1 MTDEFTRGFLEGVE
15 VAARIF
21 RNHIGGIR
29 QPAEDPTMPATGPTL
44 AQDGLSGSGGTSG
57 RGEGCEAAHEPL
69 GAGTLPIDRGDR
81 LIAAWLAT
89 EEAMCI
95 GIRDEYD
102 VEHPITEDTSR

>member
-44 AQDGLSGSGGTSG
+44 AQDGLTGSGGTSG
-57 RGEGCEAAHEPL
+57 QDEGHEALQWPTSLWAQ
-69 GAGTLPIDRGDR
+69 GFYRS
-81 LIAAWLAT
+81 T
-89 EEAMCI
+89 EET
-95 GIRDEYD
+95 D
-102 VEHPITEDTSR
+102 